1 MIHYLMRVILSPLYL
16 LRLIK
21 IFLVAYEML
30 LQLSYSSS
38 LEKEYHPHHI
48 LLPLLCHSTSPPLHP
63 LPISPSSLLCYF
75 AHPPISPFQVFG
87 SHEDDLLM
95 TEGASG
101 VREQITVGFLE
112 LADDLA
118 QRLPVRTH
126 HLLVTTSFK
135 HISLLIENSLILLYI
150 F

>member
-1 MIHYLMRVILSPLYL
+1 MRVILSPTYL
-16 LRLIK
+16 LRLIE
-21 IFLVAYEML
+21 IFLVASL
-30 LQLSYSSS
+30 LLISQEEVSSIRHTPPSTVLLTLSSS
-38 LEKEYHPHHI
+38 
-48 LLPLLCHSTSPPLHP
+48 LHP
-63 LPISPSSLLCYF
+63 LPISSSSLLCCF
-75 AHPPISPFQVFG
+75 AHPPMSPFQVFG

-135 HISLLIENSLILLYI
+135 RISILIENSLILFHI
-150 F
+150 S

>member
-1 MIHYLMRVILSPLYL
+1 MIHYLMRVILSPIYP
-16 LRLIK
+16 LRLIE

-30 LQLSYSSS
+30 RELSYCSS
-38 LEKEYHPHHI
+38 LKKEYHPHHI
-48 LLPLLCHSTSPPLHP
+48 LLPLLCHSPSPP

-135 HISLLIENSLILLYI
+135 HISLLIENSLILFYI